1 MEPLDDALWFPEPN
15 TEELVAVGGDL
26 SIERLLLAYRS
37 GIFPWSAN
45 PITWW
50 SPDPRAVFEL
60 DKFHVPRRLSKT
72 IATGKFTF
80 TINKAFPEVIAACAE
95 HSRDESTW
103 IESEFIY
110 AYTALHQAG
119 HSHSVECWLDGKLA
133 GGIYGIS
140 TGGLF
145 AGESM
150 FHHVTDAGK
159 AALCHLTEHLKNC
172 GHQLF
177 DIQMLTPA
185 TEQFGAIEIPREEYM
200 KKLVK
205 ALEKDCHFD

>member
-1 MEPLDDALWFPEPN
+1 MEPLDDNLWFPEPN
-15 TEELVAVGGDL
+15 AEEFVAVGGDL

-72 IATGKFTF
+72 IASGKFTF
-80 TINKAFPEVIAACAE
+80 TINKAFREVIAACAE
-95 HSRDESTW
+95 RPRDESTW
-103 IESEFIY
+103 IEPEFIC

-159 AALCHLTEHLKNC
+159 AALCHLAEHLKTR

-185 TEQFGAIEIPREEYM
+185 TEQFGAIEIPRDEYL
-200 KKLVK
+200 KRLAR
-205 ALEKDCHFD
+205 ALEANCHFD